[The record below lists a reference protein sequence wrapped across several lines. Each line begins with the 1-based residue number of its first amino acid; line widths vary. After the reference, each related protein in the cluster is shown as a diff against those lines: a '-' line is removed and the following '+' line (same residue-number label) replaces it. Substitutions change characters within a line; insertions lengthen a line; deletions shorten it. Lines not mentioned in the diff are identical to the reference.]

1 MGACPNKKMEATRSF
16 GPNIKIV
23 EFSVEFRTLLPNI
36 TGWVSV
42 LCGEVP
48 FLASLGVKWPYGHHF
63 RPYGQGY
70 LKAYRPTDLCW

>member
-1 MGACPNKKMEATRSF
+1 MPQQNKEEATRSV

-23 EFSVEFRTLLPNI
+23 EFLVEFHTFLPNI

-48 FLASLGVKWPYGHHF
+48 FLANLGVKWNHHF
-63 RPYGQGY
+63 RP
-70 LKAYRPTDLCW
+70 D